1 MNATVYTQR
10 ENTIS
15 GRKVWLY
22 LISSP
27 IGNIVVVDY
36 EQPTKEI
43 VRKMF
48 DENYEQAEKYF
59 DNICKKII
67 GGKI

>member
-1 MNATVYTQR
+1 MNATVYTQK

-15 GRKVWLY
+15 GRKVWLW

-43 VRKMF
+43 VRKIF
-48 DENYEQAEKYF
+48 DEHYEQAEK
-59 DNICKKII
+59 
-67 GGKI
+67 